1 MKHQSPSYIVPI
13 LLTLLA
19 VTTAFV
25 PLSNSRPIGI
35 PSFSLQMS
43 TKDDSISSQKN
54 NSVAAVVTN
63 CFAAASISMAA
74 LMFTGSA
81 LPANAVDDVS
91 PNMLSSIATTTT
103 IAVESGKA
111 PSLFEFLNEKKATKV
126 IYSPQE
132 GIRTTS
138 PSLARF
144 LKCKLVEDPFITV
157 NDVSKSVEDVSKL
170 KDDSITLVLNNKAIF
185 ATGTVGTITAMY
197 YLSYQ
202 YYLNAKKA

>member
-35 PSFSLQMS
+35 PSFSLQMR
-43 TKDDSISSQKN
+43 TKDDSISSQNN

-74 LMFTGSA
+74 LMVTGSA
-81 LPANAVDDVS
+81 LPANAVGDVS
-91 PNMLSSIATTTT
+91 PN

>member
-35 PSFSLQMS
+35 PSFSLQMRI
-43 TKDDSISSQKN
+43 KDDSISSQNN

-74 LMFTGSA
+74 LMVTGSA
-81 LPANAVDDVS
+81 LPANAVGDVS
-91 PNMLSSIATTTT
+91 PN